1 MNLWFILLATGPMM
15 VVIGALLRQL
25 NRERDERAEMM
36 LKYRELA
43 LRVRATQLAWEG
55 PAQEMGEEESY
66 RHYLNN
72 PLSTV
77 DEVEGSL

>member
-1 MNLWFILLATGPMM
+1 
-15 VVIGALLRQL
+15 
-25 NRERDERAEMM
+25 MM

-55 PAQEMGEEESY
+55 PAPEMGEEESY